1 VLVRQGRM
9 SIVAPRLMLP
19 LVFVV
24 KILRGSALPPRT
36 AGRSRVPRK
45 LGSPDLG
52 FLPQFLVTVETH
64 C

>member
-1 VLVRQGRM
+1 M

-52 FLPQFLVTVETH
+52 FLPQFLVNVETH